1 MKRTVRRL
9 WPYLRPF
16 KKRLIQAV
24 LVMIGVAILNGATVW
39 ILKPAID
46 NVFVARDLTK
56 LYLIVVLIPIL
67 FLLKFIFSY
76 ALAYLLNYLTQ
87 KSIQQLREDLFRHLH
102 ALSMDFYWRSK
113 SGDVLSRMTNDMMRL
128 EDGIKNVPLYA
139 VRDSGTVVVL
149 MAAMFYIHWRFALL
163 ALLTLPMAGISLSIL
178 GKKLRSASRRSQEI
192 MGDIYQKF
200 HESLQGV
207 LVIKAFNYEESAIG
221 KFIVE
226 NDSFFQQIMRYN
238 RANALS
244 GPLMEFLGSLVLSAL
259 VYAGG
264 REVISTAMTPGD
276 FFTFI
281 GSFFAAYMP
290 LKNILQLT
298 PTLQMGL
305 ASADRIFA
313 ILDEQPS
320 VREKRSAAVLG
331 SVSNGIEFRNVSFTY
346 PERDQSAIK
355 NIDLNI
361 RQGEVLAIAGPSGS
375 GKTTF
380 VHLMLRLF
388 DPTQGGIFI
397 DGVDLR
403 DFTFSSLRG
412 HIGLVTQDTVLF
424 NDTIAANIAVG
435 RDGASREEIRSAL
448 RAADALDFVEKMP
461 HGLDTPLGERGLKL
475 SGGQRQ
481 RIAIARAVLKNP
493 PILILDEATS
503 NLDAE
508 SEHAVQQSLERLFP
522 GRTVILIAHRLV
534 TLQNASRVVVLHKG
548 EIREVG
554 THAELLAKGGVYATL
569 YKFQQLEPAA

>member
-1 MKRTVRRL
+1 
-9 WPYLRPF
+9 
-16 KKRLIQAV
+16 
-24 LVMIGVAILNGATVW
+24 
-39 ILKPAID
+39 
-46 NVFVARDLTK
+46 
-56 LYLIVVLIPIL
+56 
-67 FLLKFIFSY
+67 
-76 ALAYLLNYLTQ
+76 
-87 KSIQQLREDLFRHLH
+87 
-102 ALSMDFYWRSK
+102 
-113 SGDVLSRMTNDMMRL
+113 
-128 EDGIKNVPLYA
+128 
-139 VRDSGTVVVL
+139 
-149 MAAMFYIHWRFALL
+149 
-163 ALLTLPMAGISLSIL
+163 
-178 GKKLRSASRRSQEI
+178 
-192 MGDIYQKF
+192 
-200 HESLQGV
+200 
-207 LVIKAFNYEESAIG
+207 
-221 KFIVE
+221 
-226 NDSFFQQIMRYN
+226 
-238 RANALS
+238 
-244 GPLMEFLGSLVLSAL
+244 MEFLGSLVLSAL

-264 REVISTAMTPGD
+264 REVISKAMTPGD

-313 ILDEQPS
+313 ILDEQPT
-320 VREKRSAAVLG
+320 VQEKRSAKVLG
-331 SVSNGIEFRNVSFTY
+331 SVSKGIEFRNVSFTY
-346 PERDQSAIK
+346 PERDQLAIK
-355 NIDLNI
+355 NIQLNI
-361 RQGEVLAIAGPSGS
+361 SQGEVLAIAGPSGS

-388 DPTQGGIFI
+388 DPTHGGIFI

-435 RDGASREEIRSAL
+435 RQGASKAEIRDAL
-448 RAADALDFVEKMP
+448 SAADALDFVERMP
-461 HGLDTPLGERGLKL
+461 LGLDTPLGERGLKL

-508 SEHAVQQSLERLFP
+508 SEHAVQQSLEKLFP

-554 THAELLAKGGVYATL
+554 THAELLAKSGVYSTL
-569 YKFQQLEPAA
+569 YKFQQLEPVA